1 MMEKYKKAHSTTLL
15 RFWQW
20 AIFVLLVTFV
30 QPGLADNKV
39 AEPAIKVPNSDP
51 DFEEGMSNNVRVAV
65 GTTAYLTCRPRSLRN
80 KTVSW
85 IRHRDL
91 HILTSGRFT
100 YTNDQRFS
108 VYHQRHTGEWT
119 LQLQFAQPRDSGL
132 YECQIGTQPTRSFFV
147 NLQVVEPTTTI
158 FGGPEMHVHEGSP
171 LNISCVVHNSVGQPE
186 FFFWKHNGNGIKFGQ
201 DRYEMRQ
208 HFAGNDETVS
218 SFVIKSA
225 QFSDSGNYTCMPAYC
240 PPVSAK
246 VYILK
251 GEEPAAMQRSSAAG
265 LLPFTAPLTLL
276 VTDLVAYSAAYF
288 FNLLQLPVLYV
299 PYQG

>member
-1 MMEKYKKAHSTTLL
+1 MKISKDSTVLL
-15 RFWQW
+15 RCWQW
-20 AIFVLLVTFV
+20 TIFILLALFFHSGCAEGDAEEKPV
-30 QPGLADNKV
+30 QV
-39 AEPAIKVPNSDP
+39 QVQVPSSDP
-51 DFEEGMSNNVRVAV
+51 DFEGVSNNVRVAV
-65 GTTAYLTCRPRSLRN
+65 GTTAYLTCRPRSFRN

-108 VYHQRHTGEWT
+108 VYHQRHTGDWT
-119 LQLQFAQPRDSGL
+119 LQLQFAQQRDSGL

-186 FFFWKHNGNGIKFGQ
+186 FFFWKHNGNGIKF
-201 DRYEMRQ
+201 DDVRYEMRQ
-208 HFAGNDETVS
+208 YFADNDETVS

-225 QFSDSGNYTCMPAYC
+225 QYSDSGNYTCMPAYC

-251 GEEPAAMQRSSAAG
+251 GEEPAAMQRSCASGSLRMA
-265 LLPFTAPLTLL
+265 APLTLFVAFTAACL
-276 VTDLVAYSAAYF
+276 FDLR
-288 FNLLQLPVLYV
+288 LDV
-299 PYQG
+299 PSPG